1 MIFFQGYNAQIAVSQ
16 NQYIIDAGV
25 MNDEND
31 SNLLIPM
38 VKQLEE
44 QDCYPVSDPVLLTDA
59 GYWGYSNYLAMCDS
73 PLELPCATRNERK
86 LSKIDGSFRF
96 LLDLKDLCCNAGTP
110 LPTRV
115 VLASLAA
122 EFYHTLVS
130 NGDFPT
136 PQSIARGIM
145 DARFTS
151 ENAKTLYAKRKTII
165 EPLFGW
171 TKEKRNFKK
180 FQRRGLGICKGEW
193 ILICLTQNILKFS
206 ADMRA
211 RTLSLGLTVIEPVI
225 DLLEASQQFL
235 IFRSLPKRVFN

>member
-1 MIFFQGYNAQIAVSQ
+1 MPDTGDIQTIWQCVTAPWNFS
-16 NQYIIDAGV
+16 
-25 MNDEND
+25 
-31 SNLLIPM
+31 
-38 VKQLEE
+38 
-44 QDCYPVSDPVLLTDA
+44 
-59 GYWGYSNYLAMCDS
+59 
-73 PLELPCATRNERK
+73 CATRKERK

-96 LLDLKDLCCNAGTP
+96 LLDLKDLCHNAGTP
-110 LPTRV
+110 LPPQV

-122 EFYHTLVS
+122 EFCHTFVS

-171 TKEKRNFKK
+171 TKENRNFKK

-193 ILICLTQNILKFS
+193 KLICLTQNILKFS
-206 ADMRA
+206 ADMKA
-211 RTLSLGLTVIEPVI
+211 RTLSLALAVIEPVI
-225 DLLEASQQFL
+225 DLLEDFQQFL
-235 IFRSLPKRVFN
+235 LFQLLSRRVFN